1 MFIYMTLGLMNSSAK
16 SRLSSTYRKH
26 LVAVKSRNTICHFKR
41 GGEKKGV
48 TKRVKESYAKL
59 CPRRQSWRRIND
71 DKQVN
76 ARRSVVFGVF
86 KTSFITPGFL
96 KRKEAWM
103 AVG

>member
-1 MFIYMTLGLMNSSAK
+1 MNSSAK

-26 LVAVKSRNTICHFKR
+26 LVAVKSRNTICHFKE
-41 GGEKKGV
+41 GGGGDQTGE
-48 TKRVKESYAKL
+48 RAYAKL
-59 CPRRQSWRRIND
+59 GPLRQSWRRIND

-76 ARRSVVFGVF
+76 ARRSAAFRFWDFF
-86 KTSFITPGFL
+86 KTSFITPGFV